1 MTQANFD
8 MDAAIQARRDGKDLM
23 GKVRSTHSA
32 DKAIIRWYAQSI
44 RALDAANSKQVRPC
58 HHLSGVNGPAVLRKK
73 ASN

>member
-32 DKAIIRWYAQSI
+32 D
-44 RALDAANSKQVRPC
+44 
-58 HHLSGVNGPAVLRKK
+58 
-73 ASN
+73 